1 MNNTAITGQTPQTT
15 YISQNA
21 QTMQTMQTAQ
31 PAAYGAPAT
40 AVPAAPA
47 ASAVPAAPA
56 VPRGRALWDSF
67 APLVVDAVL
76 PMAAY
81 YALSKGFGMST
92 VAALGWSSALPA
104 ARTVWG
110 LAKDR
115 RVNGLA
121 ALILVV
127 NLVGLVLSGVSGD
140 ARLMLAKDS
149 AVSSTI
155 GLAVIVS
162 AFVGQRPLMTT
173 GLKPWV
179 VKGDPARL
187 AAWDRLSVREAR
199 FRRSERTFSLV
210 WGTALLAECVARVV
224 GAYTLPVDTMVWLG
238 NVILGVAIVGAM
250 LIAGGLAADPME
262 KMVDAETAAA

>member
-1 MNNTAITGQTPQTT
+1 MT
-15 YISQNA
+15 
-21 QTMQTMQTAQ
+21 
-31 PAAYGAPAT
+31 AT
-40 AVPAAPA
+40 ATA
-47 ASAVPAAPA
+47 A
-56 VPRGRALWDSF
+56 VPRKQAIRDSF
-67 APLVVDAVL
+67 APLLIDAVL

-81 YALSKGFGMST
+81 YALSKGFGMGT
-92 VAALGWSSALPA
+92 VAALAWSSALPA

-127 NLVGLVLSGVSGD
+127 NVVGLVLSGVSGD

-149 AVSSTI
+149 AVSSVV
-155 GLAVIVS
+155 GLVVLVS
-162 AFVGQRPLMTT
+162 ALAGRRPMMTN

-187 AAWDRLSVREAR
+187 AAWDRLAARDAR
-199 FRRSERTFSLV
+199 FRRTERTFSLV
-210 WGTALLAECVARVV
+210 WGCALLAECVARVV

-238 NVILGVAIVGAM
+238 NVILGVAIVAAM
-250 LIAGGLAADPME
+250 VIGGGLAADPME
-262 KMVDAETAAA
+262 KMVDAETAAPAAG

>member
-1 MNNTAITGQTPQTT
+1 MSNTAVTKQTATATPPAASTGPAT
-15 YISQNA
+15 A
-21 QTMQTMQTAQ
+21 AQ
-31 PAAYGAPAT
+31 PAAAG
-40 AVPAAPA
+40 
-47 ASAVPAAPA
+47 APA
-56 VPRGRALWDSF
+56 VPRGRALWESF
-67 APLVVDAVL
+67 APLLVDAVL

-110 LAKDR
+110 LVKDR

-127 NLVGLVLSGVSGD
+127 NLVGLLLSTVSGD

-149 AVSSTI
+149 AVSSVV
-155 GLAVIVS
+155 GLAVLIS
-162 AFVGQRPLMTT
+162 AFASQPMMTN

-179 VKGDPARL
+179 VKGDPVRMG
-187 AAWDRLSVREAR
+187 AWDRLSARDAR
-199 FRRSERTFSLV
+199 FRRAERTFSLV

-250 LIAGGLAADPME
+250 VVGGGLAADPME
-262 KMVDAETAAA
+262 KMVDAEVAEIAKATEAAEAAGAAETAARTA

>member
-1 MNNTAITGQTPQTT
+1 MSDTATTTQTPAHKQT
-15 YISQNA
+15 QA
-21 QTMQTMQTAQ
+21 QTQTQTQTA
-31 PAAYGAPAT
+31 T
-40 AVPAAPA
+40 AGETAPA
-47 ASAVPAAPA
+47 A
-56 VPRGRALWDSF
+56 PRGRALWDSF

-92 VAALGWSSALPA
+92 LAALGWSSALPA

-110 LAKDR
+110 LVKER

-127 NLVGLVLSGVSGD
+127 NVVGLVLSGVSGD

-149 AVSSTI
+149 AVSSVV
-155 GLAVIVS
+155 GLAVLVS
-162 AFVGQRPLMTT
+162 AVAGRRPLMTT

-179 VKGDPARL
+179 VKGDPARQ
-187 AAWDRLSVREAR
+187 AAWDRLSAR
-199 FRRSERTFSLV
+199 DAWFRRSERTFSVV
-210 WGTALLAECVARVV
+210 WGSALLAECVARVV

-238 NVILGVAIVGAM
+238 NVILGAAIVAAM
-250 LIAGGLAADPME
+250 VIGGGLAADPME
-262 KMVDAETAAA
+262 KMVDAETARPAAG